1 MSMKRAKKKLL
12 IADDESTIRL
22 LVRRTFEPEYI
33 VFEAKNGKEAV
44 EQVLSQIPDVILMD
58 VMMPQTDGLTALNT
72 IRNDKRASSI
82 PVIMFTGAGY
92 ELNETL
98 ARSLGAKAYLRKPVT
113 PQELCDAVSNVIQLN
128 I

>member
-1 MSMKRAKKKLL
+1 MSMKPAKKKLL

-22 LVRRTFEPEYI
+22 MVRRIFEREY
-33 VFEAKNGKEAV
+33 VVLEAKNGKEAV
-44 EQVLSQIPDVILMD
+44 DMALRHIPDIILMD
-58 VMMPQTDGLTALNT
+58 MMMPDTDGLTALNT
-72 IRNDKRASSI
+72 IRANKRASSI

-92 ELNETL
+92 ELNEAL

-113 PQELCDAVSNVIQLN
+113 LQELRDAVSKI